1 NFGQLFLFISNNIFI
16 YIITIAKPYFLF
28 LVKNDLIY
36 ALYVCFSFLKNNSNV
51 ILKVFY
57 TKICEFTFY
66 CYQYFCI

>member
-1 NFGQLFLFISNNIFI
+1 LFIINNIFI

-28 LVKNDLIY
+28 FVKNDLIY
-36 ALYVCFSFLKNNSNV
+36 ALYVYFSFFENDLNV

-66 CYQYFCI
+66 YYQYFCI